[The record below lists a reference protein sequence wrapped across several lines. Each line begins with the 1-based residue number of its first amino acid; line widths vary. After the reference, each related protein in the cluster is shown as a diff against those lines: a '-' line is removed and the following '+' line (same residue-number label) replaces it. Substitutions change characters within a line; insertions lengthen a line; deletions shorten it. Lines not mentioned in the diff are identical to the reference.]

1 MKHINI
7 NKFLAENPPSYGVLS
22 KGEIEK
28 SAKKKIIFLIILYSI
43 FIIAYFLLM
52 SFSSVYTLSM
62 SILLFLLFFL
72 FGGGLLLLV
81 TNYEIFKS
89 VPRMQLEQFAR
100 FVNTFKPESWACGGN
115 YFVKFLVMKS
125 DRNIYA
131 FFFSSGG
138 KLLKCDNVE
147 ERPISVKDRA
157 RIMLGRVEN
166 DKQLIEKF
174 RLEGY
179 KFRVYR
185 VNSAI
190 LPHPVKEDAVVHCKS
205 CIEITWSSWIFP
217 PLYINPNVLVNVLKK
232 YSQ

>member
-1 MKHINI
+1 MNHINLD
-7 NKFLAENPPSYGVLS
+7 KFLTENPPSYGVLS
-22 KGEIEK
+22 RKEIEK
-28 SAKKKIIFLIILYSI
+28 SAKKKIKILIILYSVLAI
-43 FIIAYFLLM
+43 VYLLLM
-52 SFSSVYTLSM
+52 SFGEIYTFIM
-62 SILLFLLFFL
+62 SILLFLLLFL
-72 FGGGLLLLV
+72 FGGGLLLLI

-100 FVNTFKPESWACGGN
+100 FVNAFEPESWACGEK
-115 YFVKFLVMKS
+115 YFIKFLVMKS
-125 DRNIYA
+125 NRNIYA
-131 FFFSSGG
+131 FFFGSSG
-138 KLLKCDNVE
+138 KLLKCDDVE

-179 KFRVYR
+179 KFRVYH
-185 VNSAI
+185 VNSTI